1 MNELRKLLE
10 ERIQHAQKEVD
21 QLTDDFK
28 FDLVRALEGAHS
40 AFRLAARIEVCQ
52 QVLLNVKRGMTS
64 EAIRNDVISRAG
76 FLGRLPED
84 GATSTARLMNQYRL
98 AELSYLI
105 YCGKW

>member
-1 MNELRKLLE
+1 MNELQTLLE
-10 ERIQHAQKEVD
+10 ERIRHAREEVD
-21 QLTDDFK
+21 LFESHLK
-28 FDLVRALEGAHS
+28 FDLVRALEGAYS